1 MNSLLSGHI
10 EHSNN
15 LNLMKTFHKILT
27 LVMALCAITC
37 AAKENGIVVR
47 QQKVGSFSS
56 IEAECADVYI
66 TIGEPK
72 NNFTVTASPEILDK
86 FSATLTDGVL
96 RLSCV
101 KKSSGKSN
109 LLSGLFKDSKKPVV
123 KITVPSLDGINAGLC
138 SRIIVDSAMTA
149 GNMEL
154 SCETSSMVK
163 IPALTATGIINI
175 NVGMSS
181 AVDVESLSAK
191 SVALHCTT
199 SSKIQVGTIN
209 SENLDARAEAGGKIN
224 ALSGKVIF
232 ADFEKGIDGLLNF
245 DGVAVVS
252 AGFNNYTLR

>member
-1 MNSLLSGHI
+1 
-10 EHSNN
+10 
-15 LNLMKTFHKILT
+15 
-27 LVMALCAITC
+27 MALCAITC

-56 IEAECADVYI
+56 IEAECVDVYI